1 MAPAKVAAAPAPG
14 THVERSATGSTITNA
29 GSTAAAPGNATRA
42 HFDEMARKF
51 AAQATGNYTVQ
62 FELVCE
68 TSSLTTAVNV
78 GGANVWFVPFAYH
91 NRACYRVFWGRY
103 ATQDQATAAIRDVP
117 AAIRGPKPVVVSV
130 PKP

>member
-1 MAPAKVAAAPAPG
+1 
-14 THVERSATGSTITNA
+14 
-29 GSTAAAPGNATRA
+29 
-42 HFDEMARKF
+42 MARKF

-68 TSSLTTAVNV
+68 TSSLTTAVSL

-103 ATQDQATAAIRDVP
+103 ATQDEATAAIRDVP